1 MKKLLTLFLALL
13 SALSLAN
20 LACADVIAPTP
31 VEIAG
36 SLFMD
41 NIAAILVA
49 AVVTVTGILLWRLRK
64 KK

>member
-1 MKKLLTLFLALL
+1 MKKLL
-13 SALSLAN
+13 ALSLALLN
-20 LACADVIAPTP
+20 ALSLATVACADVIAPAP

-36 SLFMD
+36 SLFVD